1 MYYLYLRLYLFILYI
16 YIFVNGLWWTVC
28 CTAPP
33 CSVYMHTWDYEE
45 EPLLLNMN
53 ISETWQH
60 DNIDDGFV
68 SIKNYTLIRSDRL
81 TMEAGVVKKG
91 GGLCT
96 YVKDGLVCEDMK
108 DMIISNKDI
117 ELHLV
122 KYALPYTRPIF
133 IFNIYRPPSGDIDIF
148 INSLKLILEVYRN
161 QKCDIFIGG
170 DLNID
175 MKHMNSQDSKKLNKF
190 LKLSQL
196 KQKIDKVTRPDSN
209 AILDLI
215 ITNCDIVKECSTLDI
230 NVSDHLPVYLIRK
243 KVKSSNEKVDF
254 KGRSYKNLNKDIVE
268 NMLRNVDWTT
278 FANSDVDSCWNY
290 LLENIMDILE
300 NICPEKDFKFA
311 KNRPS

>member
-1 MYYLYLRLYLFILYI
+1 MR
-16 YIFVNGLWWTVC
+16 
-28 CTAPP
+28 
-33 CSVYMHTWDYEE
+33 
-45 EPLLLNMN
+45 
-53 ISETWQH
+53 
-60 DNIDDGFV
+60 
-68 SIKNYTLIRSDRL
+68 
-81 TMEAGVVKKG
+81 
-91 GGLCT
+91 
-96 YVKDGLVCEDMK
+96 

-148 INSLKLILEVYRN
+148 INSLKQILEVYRN

-170 DLNID
+170 DLNDD
-175 MKHMNSQDSKKLNKF
+175 MKHMNSQDSKKLNTF

-209 AILDLI
+209 AMLDLI

-243 KVKSSNEKVDF
+243 KVKLPNEKVYF

-268 NMLRNVDWTT
+268 NMLRILMLTRVGTT
-278 FANSDVDSCWNY
+278 CWK
-290 LLENIMDILE
+290 ISWI
-300 NICPEKDFKFA
+300 F
-311 KNRPS
+311 